1 MAIIIND
8 HMIKTAIMFA
18 ADHTEVMGIISMA
31 RGFVMSNAA
40 HARKIH
46 PATDVN
52 TSRLKVTDSVF
63 TRLIKPDSPFIIL
76 FESNYQLFPLVNVLT
91 KNI

>member
-18 ADHTEVMGIISMA
+18 SDHTEVIGIISMA

-46 PATDVN
+46 PARVVN
-52 TSRLKVTDSVF
+52 ASKLNVTDSVF
-63 TRLIKPDSPFIIL
+63 IRLIKPDSPL
-76 FESNYQLFPLVNVLT
+76 FTL
-91 KNI
+91 K